1 MLFYLVGRLGGG
13 GWGARHKRGTHIGNT
28 YKHTV
33 RYMHMWCSSHH
44 FVFPAQLEEDSF
56 PDDPQLL
63 VLQLLLDLL
72 FVGLQT
78 RHRNSDRDRRSCIL
92 KLLTALNYHLP
103 PAPQHSV
110 FKNVCCSGRVPPC
123 PAFPWKLSNVSN
135 MTGCTGKINK
145 SAHLLLQ

>member
-1 MLFYLVGRLGGG
+1 MLFYLVGQLG
-13 GWGARHKRGTHIGNT
+13 GWGRGPRHKRGTYIGNT
-28 YKHTV
+28 YRHTV
-33 RYMHMWCSSHH
+33 RYMHMQHSSYH

-78 RHRNSDRDRRSCIL
+78 RHRNSDRDRHSCIL
-92 KLLTALNYHLP
+92 KLLTALNYRFP
-103 PAPQHSV
+103 SAPQHSV
-110 FKNVCCSGRVPPC
+110 FKNVHCSGRVPPWR
-123 PAFPWKLSNVSN
+123 AFPWKLSNISN
-135 MTGCTGKINK
+135 MTGCTGKNNK